1 MTSLEHPFVAQAAG
15 MVSVQADCTV
25 EEAVV
30 LMATR
35 AASTHQTLEQIAR
48 AVVELEIRFGT

>member
-1 MTSLEHPFVAQAAG
+1 M
-15 MVSVQADCTV
+15 VQADCTV
-25 EEAVV
+25 DEAVV

-35 AASTHQTLEQIAR
+35 AASTHQTLEQIAI